1 MKKFL
6 LTTENPYEVLIGKE
20 ILDDAGAYI
29 KEVLPAPRKL
39 CVITDSNVNT
49 FYAQRLLESLKE
61 QGFHTS
67 KIVFPAGERAK
78 NLTTY
83 LNIMEAL
90 AGEGFTRSDALV
102 ALGGGVAG
110 DLVGFAAATYLR
122 GISYVQIPTTYMAA
136 VDAAVGGKTSIN
148 LQNGKNLAGAIW
160 QPALVLCD
168 CSTFDTLPDKNRLDG
183 LAEAVKSAVVS
194 DASLL
199 TQIEAANYE
208 YVIERCISIKKSFVE
223 VDERDYGLRQ
233 ILGFGHTVGHGLEK
247 LSSYSISH
255 GQAVAAGMVVEA
267 RAAYKMGLTPTDVSG
282 ELSHIL
288 SRLGFD
294 LHIRYSAEEIYHHA
308 LMDKK
313 INGDHITLVIPDTI
327 GKCRLQKISLS
338 DLLRFLQLGLEPE
351 N

>member
-6 LTTENPYEVLIGKE
+6 LSTGSPYEVIIGKDF
-20 ILDDAGAYI
+20 LANVGTYI
-29 KEVLPAPRKL
+29 KNRLPLPCKL

-49 FYAQRLLESLKE
+49 LYAQSVLQSLKE
-61 QGFHTS
+61 QGYTTS
-67 KIVFPAGERAK
+67 KIVFPAGEHSK

-90 AGEGFTRSDALV
+90 ADEGFTRSDGLI
-102 ALGGGVAG
+102 ALGGGVVG

-122 GISYVQIPTTYMAA
+122 GIAYVQIPTTYMAA
-136 VDAAVGGKTSIN
+136 VDSAVGGKTSIN

-160 QPALVLCD
+160 QPSLVLCD
-168 CSTFDTLPDKNRLDG
+168 YNTFDTLPIEKRLDG

-194 DASLL
+194 DERLL
-199 TQIEAANYE
+199 NHIKLRDFE

-223 VDERDYGLRQ
+223 ADERDYGLRQ

-247 LSSYSISH
+247 LSSYTIPH
-255 GQAVAAGMVVEA
+255 GEAVAAGMVVEA
-267 RAAYKMGLTPTDVSG
+267 RAAYKMGLTQTDISK
-282 ELSHIL
+282 ELTEIL
-288 SRLGFD
+288 TSLGFHLD
-294 LHIRYSAEEIYHHA
+294 IKYSAAEIYHYA

-313 INGDHITLVIPDTI
+313 ISGDHITMIIPDAI

-338 DLLRFLQLGLEPE
+338 DLLRFLEEGLQE
-351 N
+351 

>member
-6 LTTENPYEVLIGKE
+6 LSTGNPYEVIIGKDL
-20 ILDDAGAYI
+20 LDNAGAYI
-29 KEVLPAPRKL
+29 KKCLPLPRKL

-49 FYAQRLLESLKE
+49 LYVQRVLRSLKS
-61 QGFHTS
+61 QGYTTS
-67 KIVFPAGERAK
+67 KIVFPAGEHAK

-90 AGEGFTRSDALV
+90 ADEGFTRSDGLV
-102 ALGGGVAG
+102 ALGGGVVG

-122 GISYVQIPTTYMAA
+122 GIAYVQMPTTYMAA
-136 VDAAVGGKTSIN
+136 VDSAVGGKTSIN

-160 QPALVLCD
+160 QPSLVLCD
-168 CSTFDTLPDKNRLDG
+168 CGTFQTLPAEKRLDG

-199 TQIEAANYE
+199 NYIKSGDYE

-223 VDERDYGLRQ
+223 ADERDYGLRQ

-247 LSSYSISH
+247 LSSYQIPH

-267 RAAYKMGLTPTDVSG
+267 RAAYKMGLTHTDLSG
-282 ELSHIL
+282 ELADIL
-288 SRLGFD
+288 TSLGFD
-294 LHIRYSAEEIYHHA
+294 LHIKYSAEEIYHYA

-313 INGDHITLVIPDTI
+313 INGDHITMIIPDAI

-338 DLLRFLQLGLEPE
+338 DLLKFLKIGLQEA
-351 N
+351 

>member
-6 LTTENPYEVLIGKE
+6 LSTGNPYEVIIGRDL
-20 ILDDAGAYI
+20 LDQAGAYI
-29 KEVLPAPRKL
+29 KTCLPLPRKL

-49 FYAQRLLESLKE
+49 LYAQRVLDALKA
-61 QGFHTS
+61 QGYVTS
-67 KIVFPAGERAK
+67 KIVFPAGEHAK

-90 AGEGFTRSDALV
+90 ADEGFTRSDGLI
-102 ALGGGVAG
+102 ALGGGVVG

-122 GISYVQIPTTYMAA
+122 GIAYVQIPTTYMAA
-136 VDAAVGGKTSIN
+136 VDSAVGGKTSIN

-160 QPALVLCD
+160 QPSLVLCD
-168 CSTFDTLPDKNRLDG
+168 YGTFDTIPAEKRMDG

-194 DASLL
+194 DGRLL
-199 TQIEAANYE
+199 DHIKAGDYE

-223 VDERDYGLRQ
+223 ADERDYGLRQ

-247 LSSYSISH
+247 LSAYTIPH

-267 RAAYKMGLTPTDVSG
+267 RAAYQMGLTQNDLSV
-282 ELSHIL
+282 ELSEIL
-288 SRLGFD
+288 TELGFD
-294 LHIRYSAEEIYHHA
+294 LHIKYSADEIYHFA

-313 INGDHITLVIPDTI
+313 ISGDQITMIIPDTI

-338 DLLRFLQLGLEPE
+338 DLRRFIETGLEA
-351 N
+351 